1 MELAEAYVAV
11 RAIAADGQIAA
22 RFQAVASQ
30 VFANACTIGCL
41 LCLVTAQLPC
51 DGTLQTVSLRIAT
64 FCRHVLVVVG
74 DTSSLGRCGKILV
87 DGGLGVSVLLLD

>member
-1 MELAEAYVAV
+1 MELAEAHVAV
-11 RAIAADGQIAA
+11 RAIAADGQIAT

-64 FCRHVLVVVG
+64 FSRYALVVVG
-74 DTSSLGRCGKILV
+74 HASSLGRRGIILV
-87 DGGLGVSVLLLD
+87 DGGLCVSVLLLD